1 MNTELWT
8 GFGLTKVDCG
18 HGVHNLFVIV
28 IVLHFYWVEAGH
40 FETVYIQKTYRRIT
54 FFH

>member
-28 IVLHFYWVEAGH
+28 LHFYWVEAGH
-40 FETVYIQKTYRRIT
+40 FETVYTQKTL
-54 FFH
+54 